1 MGPGVAE
8 GVHVR
13 VELGLDDVHDG
24 VPPLLEVLRL
34 VLLALKVV
42 LQVADGVVPPLE
54 VRAGDPVLA
63 LGLRNVSL
71 KEVGRPRRVLSE
83 GVGHFIP
90 GSPERAMRVAAVPF
104 SMAVVLLADAAPVVD
119 KPQVGDKPPRHPLTA
134 PLGRGGSGGGLRLAR
149 TTMRAHDGGLRKGL
163 QGRGE
168 VEKEGKLRARRK

>member
-1 MGPGVAE
+1 MRSTRIYDPDPTSPE
-8 GVHVR
+8 TP
-13 VELGLDDVHDG
+13 ESLLGSKDKSQEETFLTASCQTTN
-24 VPPLLEVLRL
+24 R
-34 VLLALKVV
+34 
-42 LQVADGVVPPLE
+42 
-54 VRAGDPVLA
+54 
-63 LGLRNVSL
+63 
-71 KEVGRPRRVLSE
+71 E